1 MNRILIILISS
12 LFFVFNFINAQAS
25 KKIVYSSD
33 NTKSNY
39 LQIFTMNEDGSGKKQ
54 ITDLPANCS
63 KPRWSPDGTK
73 IVFQT
78 DDDRIFMIVN
88 ADTDTPEEPLFIFG
102 GSNPS
107 FAGDGEQI
115 IFNSDHDGALSI
127 YIIDP
132 AEGEAYLISTIGYS
146 NQQTLSKDGK
156 YLVYSA
162 FYDGNKCI
170 MMTDLED
177 TTDESTF
184 QININDNANLVP
196 DISSDANMIV
206 YAGFN
211 NQLNGTIYIFNN
223 GKENALSK
231 GITSCNLPKFSSDDK
246 KIAFLSIGTNSVKLY
261 TMGIDGNNKEPVNNK
276 GGNIGTYKWL
286 DNERII
292 FDAENGSDYQIGI
305 VDVNTGKCTMLT
317 EKGNNLQPDIH

>member
-1 MNRILIILISS
+1 MNKIISTITFILL
-12 LFFVFNFINAQAS
+12 LFSIGYSQNG

-39 LQIFTMNEDGSGKKQ
+39 FQIFTMNEDGSGKKQ

-63 KPRWSPDGTK
+63 KPKWSQDGTK

-78 DDDRIFMIVN
+78 DDERIFLIVN
-88 ADTDTPEEPLFIFG
+88 ADTDSPEEPIFIFG

-107 FAGDGEQI
+107 FTPDGEQI

-146 NQQTLSKDGK
+146 NQQVLSKSGK
-156 YLVYSA
+156 YLVFSA
-162 FYDGNKCI
+162 FYEGSKCI

-177 TTDESTF
+177 TTDENTI
-184 QININDNANLVP
+184 QININKDANLLP
-196 DISSDANMIV
+196 DISSDANMVV

-211 NQLNGTIYIFNN
+211 NQLNGTIYIFDN
-223 GKENALSK
+223 GKEYALTK
-231 GITSCNLPKFSSDDK
+231 GITSCNLPKFSPNDK
-246 KIAFLSIGTNSVKLY
+246 KIAFLSIGSNTVKLY
-261 TMGIDGNNKEPVNNK
+261 TMNIDGSNKEALNTK
-276 GGNIGTYKWL
+276 GGNIGTYKWM
-286 DNERII
+286 DNEKII
-292 FDAENGSDYQIGI
+292 YDSENGDNYQIGI
-305 VDVNTGKCTMLT
+305 VNVNNGTSNLLT
-317 EKGNNLQPDIH
+317 SKGNNMHPDVY